1 MHRFSAE
8 MNVRED
14 APHAF
19 IWHTVEDQAVPVENS
34 LMLAQAYRAKR
45 VPFEMHIFPQGAH
58 AWDSRRT
65 FRARASGR
73 SLCSIGL
80 REKDFSG
87 N

>member
-1 MHRFSAE
+1 

-34 LMLAQAYRAKR
+34 LMLAQAYREKC

-58 AWDSRRT
+58 GLGLAQDIPGTCQWPQLMLDWL
-65 FRARASGR
+65 AREG
-73 SLCSIGL
+73 
-80 REKDFSG
+80 F
-87 N
+87 